1 MMDFAGKVVVVTS
14 AVSGR
19 EEQAF
24 DAMAQTMLLTPPEDC
39 AADIIA
45 GLERGRRRIV
55 TGHRSR
61 ALWWLSRFVPNRYPG
76 VLRALAR

>member
-61 ALWWLSRFVPNRYPG
+61 ALWWPAVVPNRYPG